1 MRMQRLSELCGQRG
15 GWGLTDV
22 EDEPVDLAQHLYCL
36 DLDDYSVVLPVLPA
50 GTKVEHPAGFFR
62 SSVFRKALLSMSERT
77 DLVLIDSPAVL
88 AVSDAIVIA
97 GQVDGIVIVVS
108 RGTPLHHLRT
118 LRENLAWVGTPVVGY
133 VFNRSM
139 ASSHPHAP
147 EYGIGPARPRGIL
160 RLLGWRRRGWLTR
173 KS

>member
-1 MRMQRLSELCGQRG
+1 
-15 GWGLTDV
+15 
-22 EDEPVDLAQHLYCL
+22 
-36 DLDDYSVVLPVLPA
+36 
-50 GTKVEHPAGFFR
+50 
-62 SSVFRKALLSMSERT
+62 VFRKALLSMSERT

-108 RGTPLHHLRT
+108 SGTPLHHLRT
-118 LRENLAWVGTPVVGY
+118 LRESLAWVGTPVVGY

-139 ASSHPHAP
+139 ASPHPHAS

-160 RLLGWRRRGWLTR
+160 RLLGWRQRGRRTR
-173 KS
+173 KR